1 VIDLA
6 IVAFILLGAIVGFG
20 KGFVVPLAAAGGAV
34 LTFAALYAGP
44 LTGALPTGTAGLGV
58 GAIALLVGG
67 TLFTT
72 VATFIVGIV
81 HRVGILRRFDK
92 VLGIPLGMATA
103 AVTLYIAVLATLV
116 LDGWLD
122 PLHGKTAFGPQDIAA
137 LQSVAGANPAFATF
151 ADPQMLKLLAQSA
164 AKAPVASADLDKA
177 DTAIAFY
184 EEKVRP
190 ELLSSRIVPL
200 LLAIGEKL
208 PYIGRPATLPVH

>member
-1 VIDLA
+1 MVDLA
-6 IVAFILLGAIVGFG
+6 IVAFIVLGAVAGFG

-34 LTFAALYAGP
+34 LTLAALYAGP
-44 LTGALPTGTAGLGV
+44 LTGALPSGTAGLGV
-58 GAIALLVGG
+58 GAIALFVGG
-67 TLFTT
+67 TVFSA
-72 VATFIVGIV
+72 VATFVVGIA

-92 VLGIPLGMATA
+92 VLGVPLGMVTA
-103 AVTLYIAVLATLV
+103 AVTLYVAVLATLV

-151 ADPQMLKLLAQSA
+151 ADPQILKVLAQSA
-164 AKAPVASADLDKA
+164 AKAPVASADLQKVDS
-177 DTAIAFY
+177 AIAFY

-190 ELLSSRIVPL
+190 ELLSSRIVPV

-208 PYIGRPATLPVH
+208 PYIGRPAMLPAR

>member
-1 VIDLA
+1 MVDLA
-6 IVAFILLGAIVGFG
+6 IVAFIVLGAVAGFG

-34 LTFAALYAGP
+34 LTLAALYAGP
-44 LTGALPTGTAGLGV
+44 LTGALPSGTAGLGV
-58 GAIALLVGG
+58 GAIALFVGG
-67 TLFTT
+67 TVFSA
-72 VATFIVGIV
+72 VATFVVGIA

-92 VLGIPLGMATA
+92 VLGVPLGMVTA
-103 AVTLYIAVLATLV
+103 AVTLYVAVLATLV

-151 ADPQMLKLLAQSA
+151 ADPQMLKVLAQSA
-164 AKAPVASADLDKA
+164 AKAPVASADLQKVDS
-177 DTAIAFY
+177 AIAFY

-190 ELLSSRIVPL
+190 ELLSSRIVPV

-208 PYIGRPATLPVH
+208 PYIGRPAMLPAR